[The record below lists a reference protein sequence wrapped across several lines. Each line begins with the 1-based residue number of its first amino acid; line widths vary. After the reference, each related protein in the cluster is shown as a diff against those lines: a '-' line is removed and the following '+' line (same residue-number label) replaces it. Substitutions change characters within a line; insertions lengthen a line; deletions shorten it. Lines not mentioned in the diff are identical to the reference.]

1 MNGNIIRGTDY
12 LVQGLRLLTRPG
24 IRPFVLIPLLINIAL
39 FGGALWWGVQQ
50 VSALNAMLMG
60 WLPGWLEWLSWLL
73 WPIFLLLALLFVGY
87 GFSIVA
93 NLIAA
98 PFNGYLAEKA
108 EQLLTG
114 APLATE
120 NNWKTIL
127 LLVPRSIGRELR
139 KLLYFV
145 PLLLGVFVLSMIPG
159 INVIAAPLGFLI
171 AAWMMTLQYL
181 DYPFD
186 NHAMSFAQVKQGA
199 RLQRLTSM
207 GFGGAVMLGTM
218 IPVLN
223 LVIMPA
229 AVCGATA
236 YWVNDVKPSLQP
248 GN

>member
-1 MNGNIIRGTDY
+1 VNGNVIRGADY
-12 LVQGLRLLTRPG
+12 LVQGLALLSRPG
-24 IRPFVLIPLLINIAL
+24 IRPFVLVPLAINAVL
-39 FGGALWWGVQQ
+39 FGGALWWGAQQ
-50 VSALNAMLMG
+50 VGALGTLVSG
-60 WLPGWLEWLSWLL
+60 WLPQWLEWLSWLL
-73 WPIFLLLALLFVGY
+73 WPVFFLLALLFVGY

-98 PFNGYLAEKA
+98 PFNGYLAEKT

-120 NNWKTIL
+120 NNWKSIL

-145 PLLLGVFVLSMIPG
+145 PLLLGVFVLSMVPG
-159 INVIAAPLGFLI
+159 INAVGAPLGFLV
-171 AAWMMTLQYL
+171 ASWMMALQYL
-181 DYPFD
+181 DYPID
-186 NHAMSFAQVKQGA
+186 NHAMSFSRVKQAA
-199 RLQRLTSM
+199 RQQRLTSM

-218 IPVLN
+218 VPLLN

-236 YWVNDVKPSLQP
+236 YWVRDVRTGLPST
-248 GN
+248 G

>member
-1 MNGNIIRGTDY
+1 MNGNIIRGIDY
-12 LVQGLRLLTRPG
+12 LMQGLRLLSRPG

-50 VSALNAMLMG
+50 VSALNAMLIG
-60 WLPGWLEWLSWLL
+60 WLPGWLDWLSWLL
-73 WPIFLLLALLFVGY
+73 WPIFFLLALLLVGY
-87 GFSIVA
+87 GFSILA

-127 LLVPRSIGRELR
+127 LLIPRSIGRELR
-139 KLLYFV
+139 KILYFV

-159 INVIAAPLGFLI
+159 INVAAAPLGFMV

-181 DYPFD
+181 DYPID
-186 NHAMSFAQVKQGA
+186 NHAMSFTQVKQGA

-236 YWVNDVKPSLQP
+236 YWVNDVKPGLQP
-248 GN
+248 DN